1 MNTKLSKYFAPIFL
15 VAGIILLTLI
25 LPVPAGLTRSGLY
38 LLGVFLSTI
47 LLWMTVGVTWPSV
60 FCILAMGFLPETTL
74 NAVITGAIGNPT
86 ITFLIFTFCC
96 SWALE
101 RTHFVRRCAV
111 WFLSLPVASRNPWA
125 FMLLYFTSILVLGS
139 FMSTT
144 VIVIIYL
151 TINDEIFSILG
162 LQKGDKVANMMTM
175 GLIIVSGISGAVTP
189 IAHVF
194 PLMAM
199 SLYHTATGATISYL
213 HYMAAAVPVGILS
226 TLAMLL
232 IFRIVLRP
240 KVEIL
245 KGLDTDRIR
254 AAIGPADRK
263 ERITVAVFLG
273 VCALW
278 ILPELLTGILPELS
292 ALIKGYGTAMPP
304 MLGAILLCVLTAD
317 GTPVMDLKKALAG
330 IPWCSILMGASA
342 LALGNQLS
350 SADIGLTDSLTAMLS
365 PHLTAIEPFLFMAA
379 MLIFTGFLTNVA
391 SNMVIVTLACT
402 IAIPIA
408 STLGDR
414 ISMPALCAMIGM
426 MSAYAFATPP
436 AMTTVVL
443 GTGSGWTNTGDMA
456 KYGFLTLILS
466 CIFAIFLG
474 YPLAALLMG

>member
-1 MNTKLSKYFAPIFL
+1 MNIIFSKHSAPILL
-15 VAGIILLTLI
+15 VVGIILLTLI

-47 LLWMTVGVTWPSV
+47 LLWMTAGVTWPSV

-74 NAVITGAIGNPT
+74 NSVITGAIGNPT

-111 WFLSLPVASRNPWA
+111 WFLSLPIASRSPWT
-125 FMLLYFTSILVLGS
+125 FMLLYFASILVLGS

-151 TINDEIFSILG
+151 TINDEIFSILN
-162 LQKGDKVANMMTM
+162 LKKGNKVASMMTM

-199 SLYHTATGATISYL
+199 SLYHTATGAAISYL
-213 HYMAAAVPVGILS
+213 HYIAAAVPVGILS
-226 TLAMLL
+226 TLSMVGLFRVLL
-232 IFRIVLRP
+232 KPEVG
-240 KVEIL
+240 IL
-245 KGLDTDRIR
+245 KDLDTNQIR
-254 AAIGPADRK
+254 SAIGPADQK
-263 ERITVAVFLG
+263 ERITAAVFLG
-273 VCALW
+273 ICALW
-278 ILPELLTGILPELS
+278 VLPELISGLFPSLAT
-292 ALIKGYGTAMPP
+292 LIKGYGTAMPP
-304 MLGAILLCVLTAD
+304 MLGTILLCILTVN
-317 GTPVMDLKKALAG
+317 GTPVMDLRQALSS

-350 SADIGLTDSLTAMLS
+350 SPEIGLTDSLTTMLS
-365 PHLTAIEPFLFMAA
+365 PHLTAIEPFLFMAV
-379 MLIFTGFLTNVA
+379 MLLFTGFLTNVA

-408 STLGDR
+408 ATLGDR

-443 GTGSGWTNTGDMA
+443 GTGSGWTNTSDMA
-456 KYGFLTLILS
+456 KYGFLTLTFS
-466 CIFAIFLG
+466 SIFAIFLG
-474 YPLAALLMG
+474 YPLAAHLMG